1 MGGAST
7 AIFLLRDYDKFG
19 LTERVG
25 YHFDLSEALGVSLS
39 MGEEAESFNGD
50 SGAEQDVVVRRSFSS
65 NTSSSPITCGVAG
78 LLECAPAAPWHRL
91 SRRQKR
97 ALKSQLR
104 AFNATAETVRS
115 NSSEDIFCYQPASL
129 PLRLNPSTRL
139 FFAYEVTRIAFCVD
153 ASPSM
158 TATFGA
164 AQGSSSSSPW
174 ASSSGNSSTSGNGPC
189 CPLDR
194 LPEMARTF
202 FTSLA
207 EPVSAPSLSEG
218 GTWNPILAVTVLAV
232 FPLGKKAETTLL
244 VRDYRVDSVAAAQ
257 VLADQIRKWLL
268 TDVEVGIAERLSRRH
283 SFSTW
288 SMPLYSSSLRN
299 ILDACDSA
307 LSVLSN
313 DARPVIVVAT
323 DGRSISCDG
332 VVNVFL
338 DIDRVD
344 IPVIILDV
352 SLPGSHA
359 TTFAGDHDIAVD
371 TSRTVMK
378 SEWNFLTYDPGG
390 PFDFPLHLSD
400 DTDALYSVCRATA
413 GYLFDQKLL
422 EETAN
427 SIAGQP
433 VTPETPAP
441 YHFSYKRRF
450 AKMNGVQWLTL
461 FSLSPLSPAFHAP
474 GAGKGVPSPYETR
487 RQSAG
492 LGDLAMINSPDL
504 LNFSR
509 HDSFATRQQ
518 NDSRRADS
526 TVFTLGSANVA
537 SSATH
542 ARVTFSTYFVSPVRI
557 KALLMMRIKE
567 GYRAKQYGSST
578 KDLDKVFIQF
588 VLHLDNGTALHY
600 EVSFKSLPGQIHE
613 VGSAHI
619 KIELSGEINFV
630 QAVKN
635 DFLSQNLDSRPST
648 MAQKVSARLCQVM
661 RWIRRE
667 DILQS
672 YLSPPAK
679 WTDQLAT
686 SEAPLARRLGAMTR
700 LQRRRHFRCDEFDVI
715 CTGQMPYMLEGG
727 AIFSEFASVDN
738 GEQELLDLIQ
748 DWSTQVINREEFRF
762 IKARTSKSG
771 TTSYILVETRQS
783 NIAARLFTISLE
795 FVGGTDPRERLQMVA
810 ELKRELASAKDVDV
824 LGKQMGPFLLGT
836 SDVAHNKS
844 TIRNVEFQYHH
855 AQWELVKDPELLPL
869 VMKRRTEIGRFRLLQ
884 SNDVSAIFAKVV
896 PENVVDTPGD
906 LVQYQIAIQPDKVLV
921 DLHMES
927 ECGVFFPFSLAAS
940 DTKKFNGMVHV
951 LRRRD
956 QECGRALR
964 SRTNLLSVFEN
975 WSKGNQSESLQ
986 EPHAESVR
994 RMLQYSSRVTRKVRF
1009 FHSSAGVTNSI
1020 YYELTEELLQSNA
1033 FGVSSAKLSIDSLEK
1048 LKDEEEGLWFI
1059 VRFDRN
1065 TMSIV
1070 HLSSV
1075 DHMDRPEG
1083 AASYTYRNLTL
1094 FTSGI
1099 SDLYSKRDDTNDDDS
1114 VDSHISEYMCVTEFL
1129 DQFEAAERNNFAS
1142 AAYLALRHNDS
1153 TIDCFHRD
1161 DLEIV
1166 KTSLQFVEVANL
1178 VVAGHGTYDKES
1190 KGGGVSK
1197 LVRLI
1202 QTILTQVPGDDECL
1216 FYSGT
1221 ELQDEVFRLSD
1232 DESGPSLEW
1241 GDVSVGDSQDSSPDD
1256 IGFLDI
1262 GALPAN
1268 NEDAAFRNTW
1278 SSLTAA
1284 PIFVRFK
1291 VDGEIVPFE
1300 ALNKIEKSSTLVAE
1314 ISIRKS
1320 QVKSVSLVGASG
1332 FNFPSTH
1339 QAVVAELNI
1348 LLKWY
1353 VAEQTIE
1360 RLRQQGT
1367 NISQDDLKVVQK
1379 CMKRV
1384 QSTIAFSIEVYF
1396 YVPKMDIMVPA
1407 SAPAGGES
1415 QVLEGFALLND
1426 EMRRS
1431 RTFRFHQVSSGGCYV
1446 ADPDQRG
1453 LTFWCFIYT
1462 HMSDGLVSSQ
1472 IYHPGGEQVAV
1483 EVMKRIH
1490 DTIRTY
1496 IHRVNQ
1502 QLLLNR

>member
-25 YHFDLSEALGVSLS
+25 YHFDLSEALSVSVPVREEEELS
-39 MGEEAESFNGD
+39 HDD
-50 SGAEQDVVVRRSFSS
+50 SGVMRDVVVRRSFSS
-65 NTSSSPITCGVAG
+65 TSTSPTTCGVVS
-78 LLECAPAAPWHRL
+78 LLECAPATPWHRL

-104 AFNATAETVRS
+104 AFNATAETARS
-115 NSSEDIFCYQPASL
+115 NISEDIFCYQPASL

-139 FFAYEVTRIAFCVD
+139 FFTYEVTRIVFCVD

-158 TATFGA
+158 TSTFGA

-174 ASSSGNSSTSGNGPC
+174 TSSNVTGNGPC

-202 FTSLA
+202 FASLV
-207 EPVSAPSLSEG
+207 EPISAPSLSEG
-218 GTWNPILAVTVLAV
+218 GFWKPVLGVTVLAV
-232 FPLGKKAETTLL
+232 FPLGKKAETSLL

-257 VLADQIRKWLL
+257 VLADQIHKWLL
-268 TDVEVGIAERLSRRH
+268 TDVEVGIAERLSRRN

-288 SMPLYSSSLRN
+288 SMPLYSSSLRD

-313 DARPVIVVAT
+313 DARPIIVVAT

-344 IPVIILDV
+344 IPVIVLDV

-359 TTFAGDHDIAVD
+359 TTFTHDHDIAVD
-371 TSRTVMK
+371 TTRTVMK
-378 SEWNFLTYDPGG
+378 SEWNFLTYDPAR
-390 PFDFPLHLSD
+390 PTDFPLHLSD
-400 DTDALYSVCRATA
+400 DSEALYSVCRATA
-413 GYLFDQKLL
+413 GVFFDQKLL
-422 EETAN
+422 EEAAN

-433 VTPETPAP
+433 STPETPAP

-461 FSLSPLSPAFHAP
+461 FSLSPLSPTFHAT
-474 GAGKGVPSPYETR
+474 GAGKGTASPYMTR
-487 RQSAG
+487 RLSATP
-492 LGDLAMINSPDL
+492 GDAFMVNSPDL
-504 LNFSR
+504 LNFSKY
-509 HDSFATRQQ
+509 DSFATRQP
-518 NDSRRADS
+518 NDVRRADWN
-526 TVFTLGSANVA
+526 VPALGSTSGTSGA
-537 SSATH
+537 SH

-600 EVSFKSLPGQIHE
+600 EVSFKSLHGQHHE

-619 KIELSGEINFV
+619 KIELSGETNFV

-635 DFLSQNLDSRPST
+635 DFLSQNSDSRPST
-648 MAQKVSARLCQVM
+648 LAQKVSARLCQVM

-672 YLSPPAK
+672 YLSPPVK
-679 WTDQLAT
+679 WTDQLT
-686 SEAPLARRLGAMTR
+686 SSEAPLSRRLGGMTR

-727 AIFSEFASVDN
+727 AIFSEFVSVDN
-738 GEQELLDLIQ
+738 GEQELLSLIQ
-748 DWSTQVINREEFRF
+748 DWSTQVINREELRF
-762 IKARTSKSG
+762 VKARTSKDG

-783 NIAARLFTISLE
+783 NIAPRLFTISLE
-795 FVGGTDPRERLQMVA
+795 FVGGTDPRERLHMLA

-836 SDVAHNKS
+836 SDIVHSTS

-896 PENVVDTPGD
+896 PENVVDAPGD
-906 LVQYQIAIQPDKVLV
+906 LVQYQIAIQSDKVLV

-940 DTKKFNGMVHV
+940 ETKKFNGMVHV
-951 LRRRD
+951 LKRRD

-964 SRTNLLSVFEN
+964 SRTNLLSVLAP
-975 WSKGNQSESLQ
+975 WSKGNQSGSLQ
-986 EPHAESVR
+986 EPHAESVK

-1009 FHSSAGVTNSI
+1009 FHSSAGVTNNV
-1020 YYELTEELLQSNA
+1020 YCDLTEELLLSNS
-1033 FGVSSAKLSIDSLEK
+1033 FGVSSAKLSINALEK
-1048 LKDEEEGLWFI
+1048 LNDEEEGLWFI
-1059 VRFDRN
+1059 VQFDRN

-1070 HLSSV
+1070 HLASV
-1075 DHMDRPEG
+1075 DHIDNPEG
-1083 AASYTYRNLTL
+1083 AASYAYRNLTL

-1129 DQFEAAERNNFAS
+1129 DRFEAAETNNFAS
-1142 AAYLALRHNDS
+1142 AAYLALRRNDS

-1166 KTSLQFVEVANL
+1166 KNSLEFVEVANL
-1178 VVAGHGTYDKES
+1178 LVEGHGANDKES
-1190 KGGGVSK
+1190 KTGGVSK

-1216 FYSGT
+1216 FYSGR
-1221 ELQDEVFRLSD
+1221 EMQDEVFGLSD
-1232 DESGPSLEW
+1232 DESGPSLEG
-1241 GDVSVGDSQDSSPDD
+1241 GDASVGDSQDSSPDD
-1256 IGFLDI
+1256 TGFLDI
-1262 GALPAN
+1262 GAIPASD
-1268 NEDAAFRNTW
+1268 EDAALRNTW
-1278 SSLTAA
+1278 PSMAAA

-1291 VDGEIVPFE
+1291 VDGEIVPF
-1300 ALNKIEKSSTLVAE
+1300 ASLNKIEKSSTLVAE
-1314 ISIRKS
+1314 ISTRRS
-1320 QVKSVSLVGASG
+1320 QVKSVPLLAASG
-1332 FNFPSTH
+1332 LNFPSTH
-1339 QAVVAELNI
+1339 QAVVSELNI

-1360 RLRQQGT
+1360 RLRQEGT
-1367 NISQDDLKVVQK
+1367 NISQEDLKVVQK

-1384 QSTIAFSIEVYF
+1384 QSTIAFSIEPYF

-1415 QVLEGFALLND
+1415 QVVEGFALLHD

-1431 RTFRFHQVSSGGCYV
+1431 RTFRFHQVSSGGYYV

-1453 LTFWCFIYT
+1453 LTFWCFIYSHT
-1462 HMSDGLVSSQ
+1462 SDGLVTSQ